1 MAGRPRKFQQPCQKK
16 LVRTTVDPVAATE
29 SNNQSIM
36 IRSTISALAAA
47 AMVFSATAGRAAA
60 DDHEIIEE
68 AMKGGFKGDDSLAK
82 KVVGGKAT
90 KEEMAKLKEYC
101 DALVKVKP
109 PVGDEASWKEKTE
122 AMAKAMAAVQA
133 GEADAAKAFEKAS
146 NCKACHEVHR
156 PKKK

>member
-1 MAGRPRKFQQPCQKK
+1 MEGRPRKFRQPCQKK
-16 LVRTTVDPVAATE
+16 LVRPPADPVAATE
-29 SNNQSIM
+29 SNNQFIM
-36 IRSTISALAAA
+36 IRSAIFALAAA
-47 AMVFSATAGRAAA
+47 AIAFSATAGRAAA

-68 AMKGGFKGDDSLAK
+68 AMKGGFKGDDSLVK

-122 AMAKAMAAVQA
+122 AMAKAMAAVVA
-133 GEADAAKAFEKAS
+133 GEADATKAFEKAS

>member
-1 MAGRPRKFQQPCQKK
+1 
-16 LVRTTVDPVAATE
+16 
-29 SNNQSIM
+29 M
-36 IRSTISALAAA
+36 IRQTISAIAAA
-47 AMVFSATAGRAAA
+47 AFAFSVTAGRAAA

-68 AMKGGFKGDDSLAK
+68 AMKGGFKGDDSLVK

-133 GEADAAKAFEKAS
+133 GEADATKAFEKAS